1 MTVVLNETKLA
12 EEILEKE
19 ETGNEPAATLFL
31 LARYY
36 RHRQNLTRK
45 ETAGKLDCFMQRCYK
60 NYNPDLW
67 AAMIENISDKALK
80 YPLHE
85 INAIRITESELE
97 RIRGIQ
103 NTKYQKLLFTM
114 LCYAKLYNTLS
125 ENNNGWINTKIKE
138 LFRSARITVKYRKD
152 KFLYL
157 NDLEQTGLISFSVRN
172 DNLNIRVNFIDMD
185 SESVLEIQD
194 FRELGYEYMKYMG
207 EGNFTHCSRCHRLI
221 LKKSNKD
228 FSTKY
233 CAECAK
239 QAKNEQ
245 NRIYYRNR
253 LRKS

>member
-19 ETGNEPAATLFL
+19 EPGGKPAATLFL

-36 RHRQNLTRK
+36 RHRQNLNRK
-45 ETAGKLDCFMQRCYK
+45 ETAGKLNCFMQRCCK

-67 AAMIENISDKALK
+67 NGMIENISDKALK

-85 INAIRITESELE
+85 IDAISITESELE
-97 RIRGIQ
+97 QIHGIQ
-103 NTKYQKLLFTM
+103 NTKYRKLLFTM

-125 ENNNGWINTKIKE
+125 ENNNGWVNTDIKE
-138 LFRSARITVKYRKD
+138 LFRSARITVKYKKD

-172 DNLNIRVNFIDMD
+172 DNLNIKVNFIDKRQ
-185 SESVLEIQD
+185 ESALEIHD
-194 FRELGYEYMKYMG
+194 FRELGYEYMHYMG
-207 EGNFTHCSRCHRLI
+207 EGNFIYCKRCHRLV
-221 LKKSNKD
+221 LKKSSRD

-233 CAECAK
+233 CNECAK
-239 QAKNEQ
+239 QVKNEQ
-245 NRIYYRNR
+245 NKSYYRNR